1 MDQFSVIE
9 KYYNDNVEA
18 EWNRFERHPIEFE
31 ITKRILSGNLPQPPA
46 RIIDIGGGPGRYS
59 IWLAGQGYDVSLFDL
74 AQANIDYAQKM
85 ADRANVRLREHIT
98 GNALHLSQYV
108 ENDTYDCALLM
119 GPLYHLIEE
128 EDRASVIRQTL
139 ACLKQGGSLIS
150 SFISGYAPIIDI
162 LKNYPDKMNGNIQE
176 YLAYLEDGRNIV
188 SDDNPGFTTAYFM
201 DPKKIDAFMNN
212 FNITKK
218 GLFTVESILGPYEN
232 LLKSADTHTFDSCV
246 ELAMHFVEDPSCRAC
261 GEHLLYIGI
270 KK

>member
-139 ACLKQGGSLIS
+139 ACLKQG
-150 SFISGYAPIIDI
+150 D
-162 LKNYPDKMNGNIQE
+162 
-176 YLAYLEDGRNIV
+176 R
-188 SDDNPGFTTAYFM
+188 
-201 DPKKIDAFMNN
+201 
-212 FNITKK
+212 
-218 GLFTVESILGPYEN
+218 
-232 LLKSADTHTFDSCV
+232 
-246 ELAMHFVEDPSCRAC
+246 
-261 GEHLLYIGI
+261 
-270 KK
+270 